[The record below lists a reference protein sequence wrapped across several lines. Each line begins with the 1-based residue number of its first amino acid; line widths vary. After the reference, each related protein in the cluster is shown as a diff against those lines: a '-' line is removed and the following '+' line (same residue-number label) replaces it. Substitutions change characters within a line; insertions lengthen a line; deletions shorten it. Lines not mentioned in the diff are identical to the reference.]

1 MPRRDTRRPDR
12 VAEGIRMEVATF
24 LNGGVKD
31 PRVLGKLITVTAVD
45 VTRDLGHATVFV
57 SIMGSDAERDA
68 TLEGLSSVASH
79 LRSHI
84 GRALRLRV
92 APEIAFRFDE
102 SVSRAARI
110 ETLLAS
116 IRPSEPSDD
125 GPAPDA

>member
-57 SIMGSDAERDA
+57 SIMGSDSERDA

-116 IRPSEPSDD
+116 IRPSEQSDD

>member
-1 MPRRDTRRPDR
+1 
-12 VAEGIRMEVATF
+12 MEVATF

-31 PRVLGKLITVTAVD
+31 PRVIGKLITVTAVE

-57 SIMGSDAERDA
+57 SIMGSDADRDA

-116 IRPSEPSDD
+116 IRPSDSPAD
-125 GPAPDA
+125 GSAPDA